1 MSKQVVG
8 WKGTP
13 AYWEKLVEIYTARCA
28 LDRNSY
34 YYIPLADALASLG
47 KVDEAIEA
55 LELGVA
61 LTTPRRAAMVLLAQ
75 LYYDKGDKDKARRI
89 LIPLVERWPDVCAGV
104 VLLCKLY
111 EQEGKHIEADNLAR
125 RLEHHY
131 PNSRYVHSLVE
142 RYDRLA
148 REALIRQAV
157 ERDERQR
164 AHHTHAAA
172 RRNPARRA
180 PDGRQEQLF
189 ALESMLSNIGKLR
202 DGED

>member
-8 WKGTP
+8 WKGSP
-13 AYWEKLVEIYTARCA
+13 AYWEKLAEIYSARFE

-34 YYIPLADALASLG
+34 YYIPLADALASMG

-61 LTTPRRAAMVLLAQ
+61 LTTPRRAALVLLAQ

-104 VLLCKLY
+104 ALLCKLH
-111 EQEGKHIEADNLAR
+111 EQEGKYIEADNLAR
-125 RLEHHY
+125 QLLHY
-131 PNSRYVHSLVE
+131 YPDSRYVHSLVE

-148 REALIRQAV
+148 REAVIRQAV
-157 ERDERQR
+157 AHDEKQR
-164 AHHTHAAA
+164 AHHAHGGA
-172 RRNPARRA
+172 RRGGTRRA
-180 PDGRQEQLF
+180 PDGRQAQLF

-202 DGED
+202 SGED